1 MTQTATI
8 TLTQPIQRGE
18 TSISE
23 LILRQPMGGD
33 LRGLNV
39 QALMQADYNACRT
52 LLPRIA
58 SPQLLETDL
67 DQMPAEDIAMLTG
80 EIIGFFMP
88 KEVKAAIMASMGQE
102 QSTS

>member
-18 TSISE
+18 TAITE
-23 LILRQPMGGD
+23 LTLRKPLGGD

-39 QALMQADYNACRT
+39 QALMQADYNACRI

-58 SPQLLETDL
+58 MPQLLETDL
-67 DQMPAEDIAMLTG
+67 DQMPAEDIAMMTG

-88 KEVKAAIMASMGQE
+88 KEVKAAIMASMGQD

>member
-8 TLTQPIQRGE
+8 PLTQPIQRGE

-39 QALMQADYNACRT
+39 QALMQADYNACRV

-58 SPQLLETDL
+58 TPQLLETDL